1 MGLFS
6 RKSND
11 IGIDL
16 GTANVLIYRRGEG
29 VVLNEPSV
37 VAIDRTTNK
46 VLAVG
51 KEAHSMIGRTSKKI
65 ELIRPLKDGVIADFD
80 ITAEMLKIFLEKL
93 NVGGMFSFSQPRI
106 LICCPTEITTVEKDA
121 IKKVAEKCGAR
132 EVFVEEE
139 PKVAAVGAG
148 LQIFQPLGNMVVD
161 IGGGTTDIAVLSM
174 GDIVT
179 STSLKI
185 AGENITNN
193 IVTHVKNKYQ
203 LLIGYRMAEQIKIEL
218 GVVLD
223 PNPENTMEIKGRD
236 QITGL
241 PKQITVTEE
250 DTFAAIERSI
260 QEIVRETKS
269 VLERTEP
276 EIASDIYNQGIVL
289 TGGGAM
295 LRNLDLLL
303 ENEIQ
308 VPVYVVEDPLNS
320 VVKGTGMLLELDAD
334 SSSSVKLI

>member
-1 MGLFS
+1 MKLFN

-29 VVLNEPSV
+29 VILNEPSV

-80 ITAEMLKIFLEKL
+80 VTAEMLKIFLEKL

-106 LICCPTEITTVEKDA
+106 LICCPTDITTVEKDA

-132 EVFVEEE
+132 EVFIEEE

-179 STSLKI
+179 STSVNV
-185 AGENITNN
+185 AGELITNN

-218 GVVLD
+218 GTVLD
-223 PNPENTMEIKGRD
+223 PNPEHTMEIKGRD

-241 PKQITVTEE
+241 PKQITVSEE
-250 DTFAAIERSI
+250 DTYVANERSI

-289 TGGGAM
+289 TGGGAL

-320 VVKGTGMLLELDAD
+320 VVVGTGMLLELDAD